1 MPNLISILA
10 SWTSELFN
18 YPPNLA
24 KLIIVI
30 DSDAD
35 LVILRWGYKKTRE
48 LARRMKYYAGDVVI
62 GHPNFKPGSKAAT
75 SQSDSPTA
83 LTTSEI
89 VYSKEDD
96 DAIDEFHRRT
106 SRFLPRLFFKSETD
120 SYLIR
125 SPNYLALCKS
135 KGPMNR
141 GNSY

>member
-1 MPNLISILA
+1 MLA

-18 YPPNLA
+18 HPPNLA
-24 KLIIVI
+24 KLTIDI

-48 LARRMKYYAGDVVI
+48 LARRLKYYAGDVVV

-83 LTTSEI
+83 LTASEI

-96 DAIDEFHRRT
+96 DVIDEFHRRT
-106 SRFLPRLFFKSETD
+106 SWFLPLVYFPRAKLT
-120 SYLIR
+120 LT
-125 SPNYLALCKS
+125 
-135 KGPMNR
+135 
-141 GNSY
+141 